1 MSRDLIEEP
10 EEVETTRAA
19 DTLPRRKRRR
29 RPWEEEDFE
38 EDEGCGW
45 SALNV
50 VGLVVMAVGGVVA
63 LTAALL
69 DTTVPAGYGEHVH
82 NLGLLAGKIA
92 WTVIGCT
99 VALVGAVFFAAP
111 GKTLRA

>member
-10 EEVETTRAA
+10 EEVE
-19 DTLPRRKRRR
+19 PGRRR
-29 RPWEEEDFE
+29 RRHREEED
-38 EDEGCGW
+38 EDEEGSGW

-50 VGLVVMAVGGVVA
+50 VGLVVMALGGVLA
-63 LTAALL
+63 LTAALM

-92 WTVIGCT
+92 WTIIGCT
-99 VALVGAVFFAAP
+99 AALVGAVFFTVRAP
-111 GKTLRA
+111 SRGE